1 MVHGETGTRRRFTFA
16 PGPPPMSGERVPEGD
31 WVVLRSALD
40 RRVITEAALVL
51 ASMEIPHR
59 TQWRD
64 HVWTLLI
71 PAEAL
76 QRAEAELHSYQAEN
90 WRREAASPAIHTF
103 DRGWTGALVF
113 LTVIWLLPNLEDW
126 GSFGWNWREAGT
138 MNAGLVQDGHWWRAF
153 TALTLHA
160 DLGHI
165 VGNSVFGAVFGI
177 FAGRYLGSGFGWLL
191 ILLGGAAGNLAN
203 AFIQPA
209 AFLSVG
215 ASTANFAALG
225 LTGAFMWQRSCVESR
240 SWKRNFA
247 PLFAALALLAYT
259 GVGGERTDVVAH
271 FTGFAAGAVAGL
283 GASTFDIRRLG
294 KSGQAIAGGLALAL
308 LAYAWLRAGSAM

>member
-1 MVHGETGTRRRFTFA
+1 MVHRDAGTRRGSK
-16 PGPPPMSGERVPEGD
+16 PVSGESVPDGD

-40 RRVITEAALVL
+40 RRVISEAALVL

-71 PAEAL
+71 PAHAV
-76 QRAEAELHSYQAEN
+76 QRAEAELRSFEAEN
-90 WRREAASPAIHTF
+90 WRREGPEPIIHTF

-113 LTVIWLLPNLEDW
+113 LTIIWLLPNLEDW
-126 GSFGWNWREAGT
+126 GTFGWNWREAGM
-138 MNAGLVQDGHWWRAF
+138 MNAGLVQDGQWWRTF

-165 VGNSVFGAVFGI
+165 VGNSVFGAVFGV

-191 ILLGGAAGNLAN
+191 ILLGGAVGNLVN
-203 AFIQPA
+203 AYIQPA

-225 LTGAFMWQRSCVESR
+225 LTGAFMWQRSRVEAR

-271 FTGFAAGAVAGL
+271 FTGFAAGVVAGL
-283 GASTFDIRRLG
+283 GASSFDIRRLG
-294 KSGQAIAGGLALAL
+294 KSGQGIAGGLALAL
-308 LAYAWLRAGSAM
+308 LAYAWLQAGTAA

>member
-1 MVHGETGTRRRFTFA
+1 M
-16 PGPPPMSGERVPEGD
+16 PDDD

-64 HVWTLLI
+64 HVWTLRI
-71 PAEAL
+71 PAHAVP
-76 QRAEAELHSYQAEN
+76 RAEAELRSFEAEN
-90 WRREAASPAIHTF
+90 RHREGAAPMIHTF
-103 DRGWTGALVF
+103 DRGWTGALAF

-126 GSFGWNWREAGT
+126 GAFGWNWREAGL
-138 MNAGLVQDGHWWRAF
+138 MNAGLVQEGHWWRAF

-203 AFIQPA
+203 AFLQGA
-209 AFLSVG
+209 AFQSLG

-225 LTGAFMWQRSCVESR
+225 LTGAFMWQRSRVEAR

-271 FTGFAAGAVAGL
+271 FTGFAAGVVAGL
-283 GASTFDIRRLG
+283 GASSFDIRRLG

-308 LAYAWLRAGSAM
+308 LAYAWLCAGRAA

>member
-1 MVHGETGTRRRFTFA
+1 
-16 PGPPPMSGERVPEGD
+16 MSEGD

-40 RRVITEAALVL
+40 RRIVTEAALVL
-51 ASMEIPHR
+51 AAMEIPHR

-71 PAEAL
+71 PAHAAP
-76 QRAEAELHSYQAEN
+76 RAEAELRAFEAEN
-90 WRREAASPAIHTF
+90 RRPESRAPMLHTF
-103 DRGWTGALVF
+103 DRGWAGALVF

-126 GSFGWNWREAGT
+126 GAFGWDWRESGM
-138 MNAGLVQDGHWWRAF
+138 MNAGLVQGGQWWRTF

-165 VGNSVFGAVFGI
+165 VGNSAFGALFGV

-209 AFLSVG
+209 AFLSLG
-215 ASTANFAALG
+215 ASTASFAALG
-225 LTGAFMWQRSCVESR
+225 LTGAFMWRRSRVEAR

-247 PLFAALALLAYT
+247 PLFAAVALLAYT
-259 GVGGERTDVVAH
+259 GVGGERTDVLAH
-271 FTGFAAGAVAGL
+271 FTGFAAGVAAGL
-283 GASTFDIRRLG
+283 GAAAFDIRRLG

-308 LAYAWLRAGSAM
+308 LAYAWLRAGTAA

>member
-1 MVHGETGTRRRFTFA
+1 
-16 PGPPPMSGERVPEGD
+16 MSGERLPEGD

-51 ASMEIPHR
+51 ASKQIPHR

-76 QRAEAELHSYQAEN
+76 QQAEAELHSYQAEN
-90 WRREAASPAIHTF
+90 WRREEAPPTIHTF
-103 DRGWTGALVF
+103 DRGWAGALVF
-113 LTVIWLLPNLEDW
+113 LIVIWLLPNLEDW
-126 GSFGWNWREAGT
+126 GTFGWHWRKAGA
-138 MNAGLVQDGHWWRAF
+138 MNAGLVQDGQWWRTF

-165 VGNSVFGAVFGI
+165 VGNSVFGAVFGV

-191 ILLGGAAGNLAN
+191 ILLGGAAGNWVN
-203 AFIQPA
+203 AHIQPA
-209 AFLSVG
+209 AFLSLG

-225 LTGAFMWQRSCVESR
+225 LTGAYMWQRSRMEAR

-271 FTGFAAGAVAGL
+271 FTGFAAGAVAGV
-283 GASTFDIRRLG
+283 GASSFDIRRLG
-294 KSGQAIAGGLALAL
+294 KSGQAIAGGLALTL
-308 LAYAWLRAGSAM
+308 LAYAWLRAGTAV

>member
-1 MVHGETGTRRRFTFA
+1 MGGQ
-16 PGPPPMSGERVPEGD
+16 RVPEGD

-40 RRVITEAALVL
+40 RRIVTEAALVL
-51 ASMEIPHR
+51 AAMEIPHR

-64 HVWTLLI
+64 HVWTLLT
-71 PAEAL
+71 PADAA
-76 QRAEAELHSYQAEN
+76 QRAEAELRAFAAEN
-90 WRREAASPAIHTF
+90 RHPEGRAPMLHTF
-103 DRGWTGALVF
+103 DRGWAGALVF
-113 LTVIWLLPNLEDW
+113 LTVIWLLPNLEEW
-126 GSFGWNWREAGT
+126 GAFGWDWRESGM
-138 MNAGLVQDGHWWRAF
+138 MNAGLVRDGQWWRTF

-165 VGNSVFGAVFGI
+165 VGNSAFGAVFGV

-209 AFLSVG
+209 GFLSLG

-225 LTGAFMWQRSCVESR
+225 LTGAFMWRRSRVEAR

-247 PLFAALALLAYT
+247 PLFAAVALLAYT

-271 FTGFAAGAVAGL
+271 FTGFAAGVAAGL

-308 LAYAWLRAGSAM
+308 LAQAWLRAGTAA

>member
-1 MVHGETGTRRRFTFA
+1 
-16 PGPPPMSGERVPEGD
+16 MSGERVPEGD

-126 GSFGWNWREAGT
+126 GSFGWDWREAGT

-225 LTGAFMWQRSCVESR
+225 LTGAFMWQRSRVESR

>member
-1 MVHGETGTRRRFTFA
+1 
-16 PGPPPMSGERVPEGD
+16 MSGEIVPDGD

-40 RRVITEAALVL
+40 RRVISEAALVL

-71 PAEAL
+71 PVQAV
-76 QRAEAELHSYQAEN
+76 QRAEAELRSFDAEN
-90 WRREAASPAIHTF
+90 RRRERAAPTIHTF
-103 DRGWTGALVF
+103 DRGWIGSLAF
-113 LTVIWLLPNLEDW
+113 LIVIWLLPNLEDW
-126 GSFGWNWREAGT
+126 GAFGWNWREAGL
-138 MNAGLVQDGHWWRAF
+138 MNAGLVQDGQWWRTF

-165 VGNSVFGAVFGI
+165 VGNSAFGAVFGL

-209 AFLSVG
+209 AFLSLG

-225 LTGAFMWQRSCVESR
+225 LTGAFLWQRSRIEAR
-240 SWKRNFA
+240 GWKRNFA

-259 GVGGERTDVVAH
+259 GVGGERTDVLAH

-283 GASTFDIRRLG
+283 GASSFDIRRLG
-294 KSGQAIAGGLALAL
+294 KSGQALAGGLALAL
-308 LAYAWLRAGSAM
+308 LAYAWLRAGTAI